1 MKKYQASQMEEKLNN
16 MHIDLPYLEMG
27 SGFMMGLSVG
37 YVVKKSFKLMLLLMG
52 LILIALFVLE
62 NQHII
67 TLNEAS
73 LDESVTLGT
82 TAFQHFVGFLKDRL
96 SSLKVAGGVSAA
108 VGFVA
113 GLKMG

>member
-1 MKKYQASQMEEKLNN
+1 MDEKIQNLYTG
-16 MHIDLPYLEMG
+16 LPYLEMG

-37 YVVKKSFKLMLLLMG
+37 YVVKKSFKLMLFLTG
-52 LILIALFVLE
+52 LILIALFILE

-67 TLNEAS
+67 TLNESS
-73 LDESVTLGT
+73 LDESITTGT
-82 TAFQHFVGFLKDRL
+82 AAFQEFVVFLKDRL
-96 SSLKVAGGVSAA
+96 RTIKVAGGVSAA